1 MNRFRRLIFI
11 FAIATT
17 STTVLAQFN
26 ESGISAGFFD
36 SSNEKDINFS
46 EFHLPPLAVLFEN
59 AKSSP
64 QIISLEKARQLAEAE
79 VARQKRHIFSYI
91 TGHASYSYG
100 IGDMWGN
107 SSSAYSNTIYQYQ
120 GTKQAYWSIG
130 INLAIPI
137 EDILDLTPS
146 IKRKRIEA
154 DQAVIQKDIAYD
166 QLKLQIASLFVKI
179 TNNLVSLKTLGEAAA
194 AYQGAG
200 ALDREDFENGNMDI
214 TAYAGTKMQ
223 ESTQVSGY
231 QSLQTEITTDI
242 LTLEILTHTPIIT
255 NATTEITLDKS
266 LHKSAKEIAKENKA
280 TEKRI
285 KKLEKE
291 DKEKEISL
299 EKKLAKAEAQ
309 AAKADLKAAKAAA
322 KADLKAAKAA
332 KAAAKTAAKAAKKQ
346 KK

>member
-1 MNRFRRLIFI
+1 MNRFRLSILFSI
-11 FAIATT
+11 ICLA
-17 STTVLAQFN
+17 STTALAQFN

-64 QIISLEKARQLAEAE
+64 QILSLEKARELAQAE
-79 VARQKRHIFSYI
+79 VAKQKRHIFSYI

-107 SSSAYSNTIYQYQ
+107 SSSGYTQTILQYQ
-120 GTKQAYWSIG
+120 GTKQSYWNIG
-130 INLAIPI
+130 VNLAIPI
-137 EDILDLTPS
+137 EDILDLTAAV
-146 IKRKRIEA
+146 KRKRLEA

-166 QLKLQIASLFVKI
+166 QLKQQIATLFIKI
-179 TNNLVSLKTLGEAAA
+179 QNDLVSLKTLGESAA

-200 ALDREDFENGNMDI
+200 ALNKEDFENGNLDI
-214 TAYAGTKMQ
+214 ASYADTKRF
-223 ESTQVSGY
+223 ESSQVAGY
-231 QSLQTEITTDI
+231 QNLQTTITTDI
-242 LTLEILTHTPIIT
+242 IALEILTHTPIIT

-266 LHKSAKEIAKENKA
+266 IRKTPKEEAKENKA
-280 TEKRI
+280 NEKRI

-291 DKEKEISL
+291 EKEKTKKL
-299 EKKLAKAEAQ
+299 EKAEAKAE
-309 AAKADLKAAKAAA
+309 KA
-322 KADLKAAKAA
+322 
-332 KAAAKTAAKAAKKQ
+332 AAKAAKKQ

>member
-11 FAIATT
+11 FALATT
-17 STTVLAQFN
+17 YTTALAQFN

-64 QIISLEKARQLAEAE
+64 QILNLEKARQLAEAQ
-79 VARQKRHIFSYI
+79 VAKQKRHIFSYI

-100 IGDMWGN
+100 MTDMWGN
-107 SSSAYSNTIYQYQ
+107 SSSAYSQVIYQYQ
-120 GTKQAYWSIG
+120 GSQQAYWNIG

-137 EDILDLTPS
+137 EDILDLTAAV
-146 IKRKRIEA
+146 KRKKIEA
-154 DQAVIQKDIAYD
+154 DQAVIQKDLAYD
-166 QLKLQIASLFVKI
+166 QLKLQIATLFVKI

-200 ALDREDFENGNMDI
+200 ALNKEDFENGNLDI
-214 TAYAGTKMQ
+214 AAYASTKMY
-223 ESTQVSGY
+223 ESGQVQGY

-242 LTLEILTHTPIIT
+242 ITLEIMTHTPIIT

-266 LHKSAKEIAKENKA
+266 INKSAKEIAKENKA

-291 DKEKEISL
+291 DKEKEIRL
-299 EKKLAKAEAQ
+299 EKQLAKAEAK
-309 AAKADLKAAKAAA
+309 AAKADLKAAKAEE
-322 KADLKAAKAA
+322 KAAKA
-332 KAAAKTAAKAAKKQ
+332 AAKAAKKQ

>member
-11 FAIATT
+11 FAAAIT
-17 STTVLAQFN
+17 STTALAQFN

-59 AKSSP
+59 AKSTP
-64 QIISLEKARQLAEAE
+64 QILTLEKARQLAEAE
-79 VARQKRHIFSYI
+79 VAKQKRHIFSYL

-107 SSSAYSNTIYQYQ
+107 NSSAYSATIYQYQ
-120 GTKQAYWSIG
+120 GTKSAYWNIG
-130 INLAIPI
+130 VGLAIPV
-137 EDILDLTPS
+137 EDILDLTAS
-146 IKRKRIEA
+146 VKRKRIEVE
-154 DQAVIQKDIAYD
+154 QAAIQKDIAYD
-166 QLKLQIASLFVKI
+166 QLKLQIATLFVKI

-214 TAYAGTKMQ
+214 TSYASTKMY
-223 ESTQVSGY
+223 ESGQVSGY

-266 LHKSAKEIAKENKA
+266 IRKSTKEIAKENKA
-280 TEKRI
+280 AEKRI

-299 EKKLAKAEAQ
+299 EKKLAKAEAL
-309 AAKADLKAAKAAA
+309 AAKADLKAAKAEA
-322 KADLKAAKAA
+322 K
-332 KAAAKTAAKAAKKQ
+332 AAKTAAKAAKKQ

>member
-11 FAIATT
+11 FSLATAY
-17 STTVLAQFN
+17 TTALAQFN

-36 SSNEKDINFS
+36 SSSEKDINFS

-59 AKSSP
+59 AKTSP
-64 QIISLEKARQLAEAE
+64 QILSLEKARQLAEAE
-79 VARQKRHIFSYI
+79 VAKQKRHIFSYV

-120 GTKQAYWSIG
+120 GTKQAYWNLG
-130 INLAIPI
+130 VNLAIPV
-137 EDILDLTPS
+137 EDILDLTAAV
-146 IKRKRIEA
+146 KRKRLEA
-154 DQAVIQKDIAYD
+154 DQAVIQKDLAYD
-166 QLKLQIASLFVKI
+166 QLKQQIATLFVKI
-179 TNNLVSLKTLGEAAA
+179 TNNLVTLKTLGEAAA

-200 ALDREDFENGNMDI
+200 ALNKEDFENGNLDI
-214 TAYAGTKMQ
+214 AAYAHTKMY
-223 ESTQVSGY
+223 ESGQVQGY

-242 LTLEILTHTPIIT
+242 ITLEIMTHTPIIT

-266 LHKSAKEIAKENKA
+266 LHKTAQEIAKENKA

-291 DKEKEISL
+291 DKEKEIRL

-309 AAKADLKAAKAAA
+309 AAKADIKAAKAEA
-322 KADLKAAKAA
+322 KAAKAA
-332 KAAAKTAAKAAKKQ
+332 KKAAKKA
-346 KK
+346 K